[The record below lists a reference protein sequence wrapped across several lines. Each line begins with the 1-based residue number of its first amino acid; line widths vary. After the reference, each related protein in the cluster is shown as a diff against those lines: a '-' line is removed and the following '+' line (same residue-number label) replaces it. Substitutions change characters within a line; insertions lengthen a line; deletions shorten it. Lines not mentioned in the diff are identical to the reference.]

1 MQTKH
6 LAGNLVV
13 CSLKWGP
20 RIKQSCA
27 TDLCVPNGLG
37 SSSPCCA
44 ELGFSLVDTL
54 LPTQEQKSPA
64 NLEG

>member
-20 RIKQSCA
+20 RTKQSCA